1 MLPSSDGPEADRG
14 KALRRWGPL
23 VVIAVVAVVVIA
35 VLVVG
40 GGGSDDDD
48 DTATGTGTGT
58 GTGTE
63 AEGPEGAVSW
73 SDAEEAGTTDDQTWP
88 DTCDQET
95 GRVAIPYVLAAECY
109 ADFDGDN
116 GGETTKGV
124 TGDAIKVVAY
134 VAMEDDP
141 IIDYI
146 TAAIANDDTA
156 AQSGE
161 TIEGYAELFNEMY
174 QLYGR
179 QVDMEILVGSG
190 PANDEVAARA
200 DAVKA
205 ADEMGAF
212 AVLGGP
218 VLTSAF
224 GDELAARGVVCIGC
238 TAGDPG
244 FYADRDPYL
253 YGPAINADQVLIHL
267 VEYMSKKLAG
277 KPAEFAGDDALTSQE
292 RVFGY
297 LWIESND
304 TSADQ
309 AERFEEL
316 LADENIE
323 VAESISY
330 TLDPAR
336 LQEQA
341 TSIMTRLK
349 QAGVTTVVFSGDPV
363 APATFTTEATAQDYF
378 PEWVLGPQAL
388 VDTTAF
394 SRGYDQEQW
403 AHAFGPSPLTVKPD
417 QTQRGHWVLYEWYF
431 GTEPPAPDTSPVLF
445 PNVAVL
451 FGALQAAGPDLTPET
466 LQAGMFSRPPTP
478 RYTTE
483 SSLSWGD
490 HGLWDYEDYNGSDDM
505 TEIWWD
511 PEATGEDEI
520 GKEGTG
526 MWRYVDGGARYLPG
540 EWTEDLTVFQ
550 EEGSETILDAPPDE
564 ELAPEYPAP

>member
-1 MLPSSDGPEADRG
+1 MLPSSDGPEVDRS
-14 KALRRWGPL
+14 KVLRRWGPL
-23 VVIAVVAVVVIA
+23 AVIAVVAVIVLA

-48 DTATGTGTGT
+48 DTADGNGNGSN
-58 GTGTE
+58 TE

-73 SDAEEAGTTDDQTWP
+73 SEAEEAGTTDDHTWP

-95 GRVAIPYVLAAECY
+95 GRVAIPYLLAAECY
-109 ADFDGDN
+109 ADAEGDN
-116 GGETTKGV
+116 GGDTSNGV

-146 TAAIANDDTA
+146 TAAIANDDTV
-156 AQSGE
+156 AQAGE
-161 TIEGYAELFNEMY
+161 TIEGYAELFNDFY

-179 QVDMEILVGSG
+179 QVDLEILEGSG

-224 GDELAARGVVCIGC
+224 GDELAARGVICIGC

-244 FYADRDPYL
+244 FYADRSPYL

-277 KPAEFAGDDALTSQE
+277 KPAEFAGDDALTGEE

-316 LADENIE
+316 LGDADIPL
-323 VAESISY
+323 AESISY

-363 APATFTTEATAQDYF
+363 APTTFTTEATAQDYF

-445 PNVAVL
+445 PNVAT
-451 FGALQAAGPDLTPET
+451 FFAALQAAGPELTPET

-483 SSLSWGD
+483 TSLSYGQHD
-490 HGLWDYEDYNGSDDM
+490 LWDYEDYNGSDDM

-526 MWRYVDGGARYLPG
+526 MWRYVADGKRYLPG
-540 EWTEDLTVFQ
+540 EWTEDLTIFDD
-550 EEGSETILDAPPDE
+550 EGSATILDAPPDE